1 VARIGAD
8 GLERTMKALRRLALW
23 ARERVLPKSGM
34 GKACDYLLAH
44 WAPLSAHL
52 EFGVTKLDNNLVENA
67 IRPSCVGKKNWMFI
81 GHPEAGQRSAIL
93 YSLIVSCERR
103 GIDPLAYLRDV
114 LTRLPAMTNQ
124 DDLSVLLPKNWQP
137 AS

>member
-1 VARIGAD
+1 MVKHD
-8 GLERTMKALRRLALW
+8 PFPLA
-23 ARERVLPKSGM
+23 
-34 GKACDYLLAH
+34 
-44 WAPLSAHL
+44 
-52 EFGVTKLDNNLVENA
+52 
-67 IRPSCVGKKNWMFI
+67 
-81 GHPEAGQRSAIL
+81 AIL